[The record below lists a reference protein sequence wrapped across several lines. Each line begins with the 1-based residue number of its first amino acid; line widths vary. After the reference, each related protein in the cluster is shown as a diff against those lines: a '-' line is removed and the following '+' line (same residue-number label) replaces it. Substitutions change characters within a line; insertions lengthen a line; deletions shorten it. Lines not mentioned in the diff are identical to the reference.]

1 MVDPG
6 WDLKIS
12 NMFIEL
18 KNVGQISLYDFNLH
32 MTGLNVYQPF
42 HTKFT
47 GVFMVWYTK
56 QAQ

>member
-12 NMFIEL
+12 NMLIEL
-18 KNVGQISLYDFNLH
+18 KNAGQISLYDFNLY

-42 HTKFT
+42 QTKFT
-47 GVFMVWYTK
+47 GVFMV
-56 QAQ
+56 